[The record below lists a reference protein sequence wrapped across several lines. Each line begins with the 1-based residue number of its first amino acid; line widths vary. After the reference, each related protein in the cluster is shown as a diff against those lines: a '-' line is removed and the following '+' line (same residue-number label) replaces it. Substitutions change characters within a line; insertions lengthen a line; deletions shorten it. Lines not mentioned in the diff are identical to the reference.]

1 LRKVALLSDAAT
13 SVGYETALALA
24 RRGYVTYAGIKSLA
38 QANELSHIVDIE
50 KLSLQLIKL
59 DVNCSSSVTSAVK
72 KVMKNEGLI
81 DLLVNGT
88 GYILLGSFEDIS
100 VREMVA
106 QFETNFYGIIRMLRS
121 VLPLMRKQRSG
132 VIFNV
137 NSVAGQIGF
146 PCSSA
151 FVSSQFAIQGLSESL
166 RYELEPFGIAVSLI
180 EPGIIRSS
188 TFTNSI
194 VMAQRAKRL
203 SSPYSEMTR
212 KLTNDM
218 GRMREMGS
226 LPVEVASTILKAL
239 QSKRLARQ

>member
-1 LRKVALLSDAAT
+1 
-13 SVGYETALALA
+13 VGYETALALA

-137 NSVAGQIGF
+137 NSVAGHCHGTK
-146 PCSSA
+146 SK
-151 FVSSQFAIQGLSESL
+151 
-166 RYELEPFGIAVSLI
+166 
-180 EPGIIRSS
+180 
-188 TFTNSI
+188 TI
-194 VMAQRAKRL
+194 VF
-203 SSPYSEMTR
+203 S
-212 KLTNDM
+212 
-218 GRMREMGS
+218 
-226 LPVEVASTILKAL
+226 VF
-239 QSKRLARQ
+239 